1 MEAAGLPI
9 NTGVEKELICA
20 TRVSIAGA
28 KGNSP
33 QSRNGNYVII
43 LIPQLSLKLTGNSVK
58 REDLTAHELANQNA
72 MAEAAEIG
80 RRLSY
85 TPRSIKQGTGFE
97 ALQQLTIRRKDIHGT
112 TACTSDHKILCLIL
126 RGKSDVEVA
135 PDVLYIERNEVP
147 WQTVIVK
154 CLGWEPYLVEVFV
167 ENSDFAFVHV
177 SYKKKVL
184 VFDLSN
190 RRAGQS

>member
-1 MEAAGLPI
+1 
-9 NTGVEKELICA
+9 
-20 TRVSIAGA
+20 
-28 KGNSP
+28 
-33 QSRNGNYVII
+33 
-43 LIPQLSLKLTGNSVK
+43 
-58 REDLTAHELANQNA
+58 

-85 TPRSIKQGTGFE
+85 TPRSIKQGPGFE

-112 TACTSDHKILCLIL
+112 KTCTSDHKILCLIL

-154 CLGWEPYLVEVFV
+154 CLG
-167 ENSDFAFVHV
+167 
-177 SYKKKVL
+177 
-184 VFDLSN
+184 
-190 RRAGQS
+190 